1 MRLHLLLTL
10 CTLTLTALPLRAQP
24 TPPAATGT
32 QVEAAILD
40 VVDKFML
47 AVSASDMAAMTAL
60 RVPGST
66 NTVSRPGPDG
76 RPQVVVRPGTG
87 GPPMP
92 AGLRERYWDP
102 VVLVRGPIAVVWT
115 PYEFWRDGKTTHC
128 GIDVFELVQQE
139 GRWLIGNMMWTVEP
153 DACPVL
159 RPSDPSRIRPR

>member
-1 MRLHLLLTL
+1 MRLASIVLLTL
-10 CTLTLTALPLRAQP
+10 LLPCAPVGAQP
-24 TPPAATGT
+24 APARATDAA
-32 QVEAAILD
+32 VEAAILE

-47 AVSASDMAAMTAL
+47 AVSASDMAAMAAL

-66 NTVSRPGPDG
+66 NTVSPPGPDG

-102 VVLVRGPIAVVWT
+102 TVLVRGPIAVVWA

-128 GIDVFELVQQE
+128 GIDVFDMVQQE

-153 DACPVL
+153 DACPAL
-159 RPSDPSRIRPR
+159 RPADPSRIRPR